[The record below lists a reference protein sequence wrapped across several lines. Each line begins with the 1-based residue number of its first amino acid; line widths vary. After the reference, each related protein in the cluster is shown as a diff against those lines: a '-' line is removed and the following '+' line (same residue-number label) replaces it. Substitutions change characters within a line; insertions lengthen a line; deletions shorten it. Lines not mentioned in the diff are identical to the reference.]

1 VSTRTVLMIASLALS
16 LAIGWVV
23 ARGGGAGGARRASDQ
38 PLIGLSMATLQQA
51 RWQRDRDAFVTR
63 ARDLGAEVLV
73 QSANNDDTRQIADV
87 EALISRGVD
96 VLVIIANDSTAM
108 ARAVDLAHQAGVP
121 VIAYDKIVRDSDLD
135 LFMSFDNLRVG
146 ELQARYAV
154 DHLPTPG
161 RGRVVRIYGARSDD
175 NTRLLK
181 RGQDQVLD
189 DLIKRGDVE
198 VVHEDYAEDWR
209 PENAKR
215 ITNAAI
221 TRLGTQGF
229 DAVIASNDGT
239 AGGAIQALL
248 EAGMSGRVIVT
259 GQDAELVACQRI
271 VAGSQSMTVY
281 KPLQRLATRV
291 AEVAVKLARRQ
302 VVVAPSAV
310 NNGKIDVPAIL
321 TDVELVTRENLES
334 TVIRDGFHR
343 REDLF
348 TERP

>member
-1 VSTRTVLMIASLALS
+1 M
-16 LAIGWVV
+16 
-23 ARGGGAGGARRASDQ
+23 GGG
-38 PLIGLSMATLQQA
+38 
-51 RWQRDRDAFVTR
+51 
-63 ARDLGAEVLV
+63 
-73 QSANNDDTRQIADV
+73 
-87 EALISRGVD
+87 
-96 VLVIIANDSTAM
+96 ANDSTAM
-108 ARAVDLAHQAGVP
+108 ARAVELAHQAGVP

-146 ELQARYAV
+146 ELQARYVV

-161 RGRVVRIYGARSDD
+161 RGRIVRVYGARSDD

-181 RGQDQVLD
+181 RGQDEVLEEY
-189 DLIKRGDVE
+189 LRRGAVE

-221 TRLGTQGF
+221 TRLGP
-229 DAVIASNDGT
+229 
-239 AGGAIQALL
+239 
-248 EAGMSGRVIVT
+248 
-259 GQDAELVACQRI
+259 QRL

-281 KPLQRLATRV
+281 KPLERLATRV
-291 AEVAVKLARRQ
+291 AEVAVKLAPRQ

-310 NNGKIDVPAIL
+310 NNGAIDVPAIL
-321 TDVELVTRENLES
+321 TEVQLVTRENLES

-343 REDLF
+343 REDIF